1 MKWRSIEEEP
11 KLNQLLYLC
20 DRNGFIH
27 KGCLIEKST
36 GIPGKIGKYWQIFQD
51 TSFGNIEHWEIFV
64 SYDICRF
71 NWVLVEEMP
80 LPNQPERSKREDL
93 DCCKKLK
100 KLEYLRQI
108 IIDENIDCGE
118 WHNDYADIVE
128 IFNELIQESKMRCS
142 EHCGNTVR
150 DK

>member
-1 MKWRSIEEEP
+1 M
-11 KLNQLLYLC
+11 
-20 DRNGFIH
+20 
-27 KGCLIEKST
+27 IEKNCMRCENKIRFYRILD
-36 GIPGKIGKYWQIFQD
+36 IPKFRPLFCPLCWKDFYSFRDNIQRTENPTFENAYDEDVWERKLHKIFI
-51 TSFGNIEHWEIFV
+51 
-64 SYDICRF
+64 
-71 NWVLVEEMP
+71 
-80 LPNQPERSKREDL
+80 QPERSKREDL

-150 DK
+150 EAQ